1 MARSN
6 RLAVAAIEDRKEI
19 VIPPRKIRAVPQGN
33 EEIVITIRN
42 GVVVKFVPNIYYPS
56 LEGVDGDGI

>member
-1 MARSN
+1 MAQSN
-6 RLAVAAIEDRKEI
+6 RLVVAAIEDREDI

-42 GVVVKFVPNIYYPS
+42 GVVVNFVQNIYYPS